1 MKCSVCAG
9 ACCEELLICSSTTGA
24 DFPEADREF
33 MDVRG
38 TLVEPGVYAVSSR
51 CPRLSRRGRCKMYD
65 DRPLAC
71 ALLVP
76 GGKECLAVVR
86 RRRIP
91 EEYRDIREDH
101 DPEVIHGDSC

>member
-1 MKCSVCAG
+1 
-9 ACCEELLICSSTTGA
+9 
-24 DFPEADREF
+24 
-33 MDVRG
+33 
-38 TLVEPGVYAVSSR
+38 
-51 CPRLSRRGRCKMYD
+51 MYD